1 MEIYSVS
8 LWHDSD
14 NSDIN
19 VQPCSVEGMGD
30 KYLLTACIGGWFNAH
45 HPHPLPS
52 LLSIKTHSPQ
62 CSTKQEVLWK
72 MNSHAAVHNGVR
84 AWTELWMIRGQV
96 APPPEVAALSL
107 SCNFITDLSSH
118 HLQSVCSTKRQP
130 DIMHAVPFI
139 SSPAVFHPDSH
150 HSLGMFQI
158 VE

>member
-96 APPPEVAALSL
+96 PPPKLLLSVCPVISSLTSHPTICSRFAALNVSL
-107 SCNFITDLSSH
+107 TSCTLFPLSPH
-118 HLQSVCSTKRQP
+118 PQCSTLIP
-130 DIMHAVPFI
+130 ITV
-139 SSPAVFHPDSH
+139 
-150 HSLGMFQI
+150 
-158 VE
+158 